1 MHPFFVAVR
10 IRQPRPQASI
20 RNAPTSCAGLRRH
33 WDCYIQSVPQ
43 AVLINAAELDAWM
56 TSDGT
61 QLHVAETLG
70 STSLTWHPANF
81 GMVSY
86 SIPPGCSVHN
96 CAVPCRA
103 EPSRAVP
110 SRAEPCRAVVFTMP
124 CRAEPCRAVP
134 LGSQLCLFVHWTEPR
149 PLPEHLWSLISQ
161 QPPSAQC
168 GVRFIAHARR
178 LQCHGAPVQRSN
190 GIGGLLPHLRAPF
203 MLASYANSSTSD
215 RPP

>member
-10 IRQPRPQASI
+10 IRQPHPQASI
-20 RNAPTSCAGLRRH
+20 HNAPTSCAGLRRH

-86 SIPPGCSVHN
+86 SIPPGCSAHN

-103 EPSRAVP
+103 VPSRAVVLTMP
-110 SRAEPCRAVVFTMP
+110 WSLLCRAVVITVLCRAEP
-124 CRAEPCRAVP
+124 CRAEPCRGLYYAVVITVP

-149 PLPEHLWSLISQ
+149 PLPEHLLVTHFTAASLG
-161 QPPSAQC
+161 A
-168 GVRFIAHARR
+168 VWRRAR
-178 LQCHGAPVQRSN
+178 
-190 GIGGLLPHLRAPF
+190 
-203 MLASYANSSTSD
+203 SSTTVP
-215 RPP
+215 RCTCAA